1 MDSYYSEFFC
11 RMIILILIF
20 FIILELALL
29 VTDILSLIVVKN
41 TFGKRVRYEITLEH
55 FKKIFGFTTISYLI
69 GILSMF
75 TIFIIMNGDFSI
87 FTFLLVIYRLV
98 FESISKPAAFFCFSI
113 AILVSFLLNIVFNY
127 FIVLKNISFSKIKR
141 LLSSLII
148 SIFTAPFLFYLSF
161 EGILNI

>member
-11 RMIILILIF
+11 RMIIAILIF

-41 TFGKRVRYEITLEH
+41 TFGKNIRNEITSEH
-55 FKKIFGFTTISYLI
+55 LKKIFGVTTISYII
-69 GILSMF
+69 GILS
-75 TIFIIMNGDFSI
+75 IFIIFTIKNGDFSI

-98 FESISKPAAFFCFSI
+98 FESISRPDAFFCFSI

-127 FIVLKNISFSKIKR
+127 CIVLKNISFSKIKR

-148 SIFTAPFLFYLSF
+148 SIFTAPFLFYISL
-161 EGILNI
+161 EGILNF